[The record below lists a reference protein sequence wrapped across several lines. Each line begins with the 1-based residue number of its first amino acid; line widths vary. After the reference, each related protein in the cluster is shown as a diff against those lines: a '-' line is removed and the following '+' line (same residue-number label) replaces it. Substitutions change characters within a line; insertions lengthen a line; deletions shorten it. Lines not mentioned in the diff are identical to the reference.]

1 MNRLISL
8 VSLVVLAGT
17 LVVNSLAATG
27 QINGI
32 TTGEVSGLYPTL
44 FTPAGFT
51 FSIWSVIYV
60 LNIAYVIANVFYA
73 FKKPELFQKTLACW
87 FTGLCLIN
95 MAWIFAWHYDQILL
109 SAFLMSTLLT
119 ALIAAFVAAHKKK
132 NKGFASNLTRIN
144 FGVYLGW
151 ITVATLANFSA
162 LFFSK
167 GSAGWSHSDLVWAWF
182 AIGLAAVLAL
192 FVMLKLKSPAYGLVI
207 AWALYGIYSA
217 RLDTAGELEL
227 KVAHA
232 ALLSLVP
239 VLLVISCQL
248 SVISKSPLTILCL

>member
-1 MNRLISL
+1 MNLLISL

-32 TTGEVSGLYPTL
+32 ATGEVSGLYPTL

-51 FSIWSVIYV
+51 FSIWSVIYA
-60 LNIAYVIANVFYA
+60 LNMTYAIANVFYA
-73 FKKPELFQKTLACW
+73 FKKPELFQKPLVCW

-95 MAWIFAWHYDQILL
+95 IAWIFAWHYDQIPL
-109 SAFLMSTLLT
+109 SAFLMSALLT

-132 NKGFASNLTRIN
+132 NKGFASSLTRIN

-151 ITVATLANFSA
+151 ITVATLANFSV

-167 GSAGWSHSDLVWAWF
+167 GSAGWSHSDLVWTCS
-182 AIGLAAVLAL
+182 AIGLAAVLAI

-217 RLDTAGELEL
+217 RLGAAGEVEL
-227 KVAHA
+227 KVANA
-232 ALLSLVP
+232 ALLSLIP
-239 VLLVISCQL
+239 VLVTALL
-248 SVISKSPLTILCL
+248 SSQWSVNSNQYSR